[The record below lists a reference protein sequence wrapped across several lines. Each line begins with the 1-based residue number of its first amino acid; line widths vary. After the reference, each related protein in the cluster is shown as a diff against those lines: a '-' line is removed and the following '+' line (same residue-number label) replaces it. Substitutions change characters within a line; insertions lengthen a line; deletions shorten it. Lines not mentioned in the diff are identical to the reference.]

1 MPPVAESD
9 NENQENTASVD
20 EQMEEGSNNEEESAS
35 GEEEPSTED
44 EEASTKEERSIPAN
58 VTTSGGYED
67 DGFATSFEDDE
78 FASSFEDDVDSEDDA
93 KEVEEEIKSV
103 SSGITGILK
112 MIENTQNSLRSATEE
127 GERVLSATG
136 SRSKKRGLDVLDDDA
151 TVTGP
156 PLLLTNGNNGND
168 GEGTSTVE
176 DESDDESASKP
187 KLKRPC
193 TQN

>member
-1 MPPVAESD
+1 MPPLAKSD

-58 VTTSGGYED
+58 VTTSGYED

-78 FASSFEDDVDSEDDA
+78 FASSFEDDVGSEDDA

-136 SRSKKRGLDVLDDDA
+136 SRSKKRGLDLLDDDA

-176 DESDDESASKP
+176 DESDNESAFKP